1 MHCASLN
8 LELEKLKGVSQ
19 PDKEKKKDQAFVSRM
34 IKTLDKLEKF
44 SSIYENLAKV
54 ESEVK
59 VIEFKLPQVENL

>member
-1 MHCASLN
+1 
-8 LELEKLKGVSQ
+8 
-19 PDKEKKKDQAFVSRM
+19 M
-34 IKTLDKLEKF
+34 IKTLDKLEEF